1 MSHER
6 RIAFL
11 QETHSML
18 NKKIDTMNKSG
29 AYDDEEITKLKK
41 KRLQL
46 KEELV
51 KLTEQHNRKVN

>member
-1 MSHER
+1 MSYEK

-18 NKKIDTMNKSG
+18 NRKIDAMEKSKVFE
-29 AYDDEEITKLKK
+29 DDEITKMKK

-46 KEELV
+46 KDELI
-51 KLTEQHNRKVN
+51 KLQELQNNN